1 MVPRENHVK
10 RMGCGG
16 KRMSREE
23 GPKKKGCQKIGMPD
37 AKRKRRQR
45 KAAEKTS
52 VSRDSDDIRKTLSG
66 EKCVRSWASQLPA
79 RGSCQD
85 SEMTS
90 ANRSKRKW
98 HRQKRM
104 LREKHVKE
112 KEFQEMTQP
121 TAVTT
126 RQSGFIP
133 IGSPFSLQASPI
145 IPPFRNFRH
154 PTCLSKVSKV
164 RLSILFPKLRQCLGI
179 HQGDLSQMGSS
190 KSSSSRMRYQILGE
204 GICCSAPDGLTL
216 CPTI

>member
-1 MVPRENHVK
+1 MPRERDANGKWMK
-10 RMGCGG
+10 RHRFQETAMTSE
-16 KRMSREE
+16 KH
-23 GPKKKGCQKIGMPD
+23 CQE
-37 AKRKRRQR
+37 R
-45 KAAEKTS
+45 S
-52 VSRDSDDIRKTLSG
+52 VSGLG
-66 EKCVRSWASQLPA
+66 LH
-79 RGSCQD
+79 SCQQGGAVN

-126 RQSGFIP
+126 RQSGFVP
-133 IGSPFSLQASPI
+133 IGSPFSFQASPI
-145 IPPFRNFRH
+145 VPPFRNFRH